1 MNEEVKNMNLESE
14 NVNEESKKHEEE
26 VKKLMDELKE
36 NEVYKSLVSNTS
48 GDGGWIYA
56 LLLLMFA
63 FWNPMNKSDSSSLD
77 KQFAQMD
84 KQQIA
89 YLSGKIEAYEKMLR
103 GE

>member
-1 MNEEVKNMNLESE
+1 MNEEVKNLNLESE
-14 NVNEESKKHEEE
+14 NVNEESKKQEEE

-48 GDGGWIYA
+48 GDAWPWII
-56 LLLLMFA
+56 LMLIFG
-63 FWNPMNKSDSSSLD
+63 FFPFGKHDTPSID
-77 KQFAQMD
+77 KQLLEVN